1 MKKNTELIQQNFNL
15 KISYQD
21 VLVAKDKTTFQ
32 KPSDSYG
39 EFDHRKNSIMIQE
52 DLCDLDY
59 SCTLIHE
66 VIHAVVYY
74 YNLTQPGQPLDE
86 ENKEEVVVNA
96 ISNGLTAALKDN
108 PILLKIL
115 SEKLKNVR

>member
-1 MKKNTELIQQNFNL
+1 MKKNTELLQQNFNL

-21 VLVAKDKTTFQ
+21 VLVTKDKTTFQ

-39 EFDHRKNSIMIQE
+39 EFDHRKNSIIIQE
-52 DLCDLDY
+52 DLSDLDY

-66 VIHAVVYY
+66 ILHSLVYY

-96 ISNGLTAALKDN
+96 IANGLTATLKEN

>member
-1 MKKNTELIQQNFNL
+1 MKKNTELLQQKFNL

-21 VLVAKDKTTFQ
+21 VLVEKDKATFS

-39 EFDHRKNSIMIQE
+39 EFDHRKNSITIQE
-52 DLCDLDY
+52 DLSNLDY

-66 VIHAVVYY
+66 VLHAIAYY
-74 YNLTQPGQPLDE
+74 YNLTQSGQPLDE
-86 ENKEEVVVNA
+86 ENKEELVINA
-96 ISNGLTAALKDN
+96 LSNGLVATLKEN

-115 SEKLKNVR
+115 VEKLKNVR